1 VFLCDSI
8 LEKHAQILVLVR
20 NLESTSETGTFANE
34 KLKLLIDKV
43 GQFRPEFTAARFF
56 SLNKSTL
63 FGILYNL
70 VTFFLVIIQYKFK
83 L

>member
-8 LEKHAQILVLVR
+8 LQKHAQILLLVR
-20 NLESTSETGTFANE
+20 KLECTSEAGTFENE

-43 GQFRPEFTAARFF
+43 GQLRPEFTAARFF
-56 SLNKSTL
+56 SLDKSTL
-63 FGILYNL
+63 FSILYSI
-70 VTFFLVIIQYKFK
+70 VTFLLVIIQYKFK